1 MKLKYSWGWQSDNFE
16 DFRYEEYNAQ
26 TLNHH
31 RGGNKTDDGKLIGRT
46 VYIKVHANGG
56 IAYPANHISRYMDHA
71 WFDKI
76 NEGTVTTSAS
86 AAEIVHTDP
95 LNELQEVNRIGDIWV
110 KTTEDG
116 IKGLK
121 VE

>member
-1 MKLKYSWGWQSDNFE
+1 
-16 DFRYEEYNAQ
+16 
-26 TLNHH
+26 
-31 RGGNKTDDGKLIGRT
+31 
-46 VYIKVHANGG
+46 
-56 IAYPANHISRYMDHA
+56 MDHA

-116 IKGLK
+116 IRGLK